1 MEFISVTF
9 RRSILI
15 SSMLMCGFQWT
26 TAQQLDESELIEQQV
41 IDQNLNENLV
51 QELKKEVSQSAEV
64 QIQNQQYLAQTQAEE
79 FNQKQLVS
87 NAVSDFELSKK
98 ADPEQISKT
107 IKPLTYYP
115 YDTLPRT
122 VYVSTDP
129 TIIVTKEYSPSK
141 NLRK

>member
-15 SSMLMCGFQWT
+15 SGMLMCSFQWA
-26 TAQQLDESELIEQQV
+26 TAQKLDESELIEQQV

-51 QELKKEVSQSAEV
+51 QELKNEVAQSTEE
-64 QIQNQQYLAQTQAEE
+64 QIQNQQHLAQIQAEE
-79 FNQKQLVS
+79 FYQKQLVS
-87 NAVSDFELSKK
+87 NAVSDFELTKK
-98 ADPEQISKT
+98 ADPDQISKT